1 MLLNCLVLIFI
12 HSKLE
17 LLTQFAALNDEK
29 YVYSI
34 YEKLRKI
41 DISNIE
47 LLD

>member
-1 MLLNCLVLIFI
+1 MLLNFFVLIFI

-29 YVYSI
+29 YVYRI
-34 YEKLRKI
+34 YENFWKI